1 MISKTQLRK
10 KFWKDSQKYY
20 PTNYLKNR
28 DFKRYIC
35 KKCGKPF
42 WSIKKR
48 DYCGDVECNGSY
60 SFIGK
65 SLTKRKLSY
74 VDTWK
79 EFVKIF
85 SEFGYTEIPRYPVVA
100 RWRPDTWFTQAS
112 IYCFQP
118 YVVSGEINPPAN
130 PLVIPQPSL
139 RFNDVENVGIT
150 GAHYTTHV
158 HIGQHAFKRPEHY
171 KPETYLEQIHT
182 WLNKGLTLEDKEIVF
197 HEDVWVGGGN
207 FGPCLEFFAG
217 GLELGN
223 QVYMQYKETSKGSQ
237 KLNMQVL
244 DMGAGLERNAWIM
257 HGTPTSY
264 DVAFEPLDNK
274 YRKKLGINSN
284 KKILKDFSK
293 YGGLINVD
301 EPMSISKAWK
311 TISKKLNVSE
321 QKIQK
326 EIEPLRALYSIL
338 DHSRTLLFALGDGA
352 LPSNSGGGYNLR
364 FILRR
369 ALRFIEQYNW
379 DISLNNLVI
388 EHSEILKSIYPELKE
403 KIASVEKILYVEQK
417 KHNESKQNIM
427 SYLAKIKN
435 KPLSEDQILKLY
447 DSRGILP
454 EQLIDINPKIKIPLN
469 FSTKISELHEKKEKV
484 FVSDSGLDLS
494 KLPPTE
500 ILYLPSNE
508 KQNEFSAKIL
518 KIFDKRFVVLDKT
531 LFYAESGGQVS
542 DEGTLNNCKVIS
554 VEKYG
559 KHVIHELEECPFKK
573 GEVVIGNINY
583 SNRLD
588 LMRNHTA
595 IHIINGAARSVLGE
609 HIWQAGSSVDRNKA
623 RLDITHWDNLTD
635 EELQEIEEKAN
646 NIILKNIKLNKEFL
660 SKDEAEKKYGFRLY
674 QGGAVPGSEL
684 RIIAIKNF
692 DVEACGG
699 THVFRTGDL
708 GIIKILKSKK
718 LQDGVIRLEFTSGK
732 PALKEIQHMEKYF
745 NKACEVFRVQP
756 ENLSST
762 CDRFFA
768 EWKKQ
773 KKELKKVKK
782 SGGKKE

>member
-1 MISKTQLRK
+1 MVSKDQLRK

-20 PTNYLKNR
+20 PTKYLK
-28 DFKRYIC
+28 DKGFKRYIC
-35 KKCGKPF
+35 KNCKKPF

-48 DYCGDVECNGSY
+48 DYCGDAECKGSY

-65 SLTKRKLSY
+65 SLTKRKLNY

-85 SEFGYTEIPRYPVVA
+85 SKFGYTEVPRYPVVA

-139 RFNDVENVGIT
+139 RFNDVENVGVT
-150 GAHYTTHV
+150 GAHYTTHI
-158 HIGQHAFKRPEHY
+158 HIGQHTFLRPEDY
-171 KPETYLEQIHT
+171 KPLQYLEHIHT
-182 WLNKGLTLEDKEIVF
+182 WLNKGLTLPDKEIVF
-197 HEDVWVGGGN
+197 HEDVWAGGGN

-223 QVYMQYKETSKGSQ
+223 QVYMQYKETAKGSQ
-237 KLNMQVL
+237 KLDLQVL

-264 DVAFEPLDNK
+264 DVAFDPIDNK
-274 YRKKLGINSN
+274 YRKKFGI
-284 KKILKDFSK
+284 KADTKLLKNFSK

-301 EPMSISKAWK
+301 EAQNISKAWK
-311 TISKKLNVSE
+311 TISKKLKVSE
-321 QKIQK
+321 EKIQK
-326 EIEPLRALYSIL
+326 EIEPLQALYSVL

-369 ALRFIEQYNW
+369 ALRLIDKYNW
-379 DISLNNLVI
+379 DVSLQKLAK
-388 EHSEILKSIYPELKE
+388 EHAKMLKPIYPELKE
-403 KIASVEKILYVEQK
+403 KVPEVEKILNVEEEKYNSTK
-417 KHNESKQNIM
+417 KKIS

-435 KPLSEDQILKLY
+435 KKLSEEKILNLY
-447 DSRGILP
+447 DSKGILP
-454 EQLIDINPKIKIPLN
+454 EQLKEVNPKIKIPPN
-469 FSTKISELHEKKEKV
+469 FSSKVSELHEKKDRTQVK
-484 FVSDSGLDLS
+484 DLGFDVS
-494 KLPPTE
+494 KLPPTD

-508 KQNEFSAKIL
+508 KQKEFTAKVL
-518 KIFDKRFVVLDKT
+518 KVFDKRYVVLDKT
-531 LFYAESGGQVS
+531 LFYAEGGGQVA
-542 DEGTLNNCKVIS
+542 DKGTLNGCKVLS
-554 VEKYG
+554 VQKYG
-559 KHVIHELEECPFKK
+559 KYIIHEIEKCNFKK
-573 GEVVIGNINY
+573 GQSIIGKIDY
-583 SNRLD
+583 ETRLD

-595 IHIINGAARSVLGE
+595 VHIINGAARSVLGE
-609 HIWQAGSSVDRNKA
+609 HIWQAGSSVSTEKA
-623 RLDITHWDNLTD
+623 RLDITHWDNLT
-635 EELQEIEEKAN
+635 EQELQEIEMKAN
-646 NIILKNIKLNKEFL
+646 EIILKNVEITKEFL
-660 SKDEAEKKYGFRLY
+660 PKDKAEKKYGFRLY
-674 QGGAVPGSEL
+674 QGGAVPGASL
-684 RIIAIKNF
+684 RIIQIKNF

-699 THVFRTGDL
+699 THCYRTGDL

-718 LQDGVIRLEFTSGK
+718 LQDGVIRLEFTSGRS
-732 PALKEIQHMEKYF
+732 ALKEIQKMEKQF

-756 ENLSST
+756 EKLCST
-762 CDRFFA
+762 CDRFFI

-773 KKELKKVKK
+773 KKKIKKLKK
-782 SGGKKE
+782 SGGKK